1 MSAFDLTRSM
11 IEEHLETSV
20 ALDGDSMLLRDYT
33 LAPQDRGN
41 PATQVS
47 PVQKAIAAMQM
58 NIENPLSLNA
68 LSKIAACQPKTV
80 LRRFKTAFD
89 TSPSNVYRHIR
100 LTNAR

>member
-1 MSAFDLTRSM
+1 MAIQCFFVIIHWHYRT
-11 IEEHLETSV
+11 E
-20 ALDGDSMLLRDYT
+20 
-33 LAPQDRGN
+33 N

-58 NIENPLSLNA
+58 NIEKPLSLNA
-68 LSKIAACQPKTV
+68 LSKIAACQPKTL